1 MRLRN
6 VAAALGV
13 LITATKVHA
22 AYWLEG
28 IEHNGVAI
36 NHPNAAN
43 YSVFRNVRDY
53 VSLIMQRL

>member
-6 VAAALGV
+6 VAAALA
-13 LITATKVHA
+13 LWITGSKVHA

-36 NHPNAAN
+36 NHPNAAY

-53 VSLIMQRL
+53 VSL